1 MDDKTRQLLILFALL
16 AFLSM
21 ITIFH
26 VRTTNPYPETGD
38 YNKSA
43 VVNDSNIKF
52 EKREG
57 DDLLT
62 QSINGLIDLYR
73 DLNKGLEFLGSPET
87 ESN

>member
-1 MDDKTRQLLILFALL
+1 MNDKTRQLLILFALL
-16 AFLSM
+16 VFLSM

-26 VRTTNPYPETGD
+26 VKMTNPYPD
-38 YNKSA
+38 N
-43 VVNDSNIKF
+43 VNENSTDSNFSGVKL

-73 DLNKGLEFLGSPET
+73 DLRTGMEFFSSPP
-87 ESN
+87 SD

>member
-1 MDDKTRQLLILFALL
+1 MNDKTRQLLILFALL
-16 AFLSM
+16 VFLSM

-26 VRTTNPYPETGD
+26 VRMTNPYPETGD
-38 YNKSA
+38 YKDSA
-43 VVNDSNIKF
+43 SNDSGIKL

-73 DLNKGLEFLGSPET
+73 DLNTGMEFLNPQ
-87 ESN
+87 ESD